1 MSVAQANVNVTLPL
15 LGLGQ
20 QNMGGDTLGGQYV
33 TELLPPRAALA
44 RAGYLYMVQVSAVA
58 TSLPATA
65 TVGNFIW
72 NPPGSGVNLFLLD
85 WTSQIVATSA
95 TLTGIGLALGFQTTT
110 PTAITGATS
119 AGNTIA
125 QGVTRT
131 PDPTTVTASIATVL
145 TAPILVHTLHH
156 NTAAINTV
164 GMEEITGDL
173 KGAFM
178 LPEGGFS
185 HLCALGAAAAAS
197 GHTSSLMYARIPTR

>member
-1 MSVAQANVNVTLPL
+1 MSIAQTNVNVSLPL

-20 QNMGGDTLGGQYV
+20 QTAGGDTLGGQYV

-44 RAGYLYMVQVSAVA
+44 RAGMLYTVQVSTVA

-65 TVGNFIW
+65 TIGNFIW
-72 NPPGSGVNLFLLD
+72 NPPGSGCNLFLLD
-85 WTSQIVATSA
+85 WTSQIVVTSA
-95 TLTGIGLALGFQTTT
+95 TCTGIGLALGFQTTT
-110 PTAITGATS
+110 PTSITAATT
-119 AGNTIA
+119 AGNTISSA
-125 QGVTRT
+125 VTRVL
-131 PDPTTVTASIATVL
+131 DPTTVTASIATVL
-145 TAPILVHTLHH
+145 TAPLLVHTLHH

-164 GMEEITGDL
+164 GEDEMTGDL

-178 LPEGGFS
+178 LPEGGFA

>member
-1 MSVAQANVNVTLPL
+1 MVAQVNVTPTPSL
-15 LGLGQ
+15 LGNGLQ
-20 QNMGGDTLGGQYV
+20 TATGDTLGGQYV

-44 RAGYLYMVQVSAVA
+44 RAGFLYTVQVSAVA

-65 TVGNFIW
+65 TIGTFLW

-95 TLTGIGLALGFQTTT
+95 TCTGIGLALGFQTTT
-110 PTAITGATS
+110 PTSITAATT

-125 QGVTRT
+125 SGVTRT
-131 PDPTTVTASIATVL
+131 ADSSTVTASIATVL
-145 TAPILVHTLHH
+145 TAPLLVHTLHH

-178 LPEGGFS
+178 LPEGGFA